1 MKKIVFSFLTILF
14 FFLLLEL
21 LAKGLFFY
29 LKSIKKDMIIFKR
42 LYSNYSDYNNIYYKV
57 YPYSIFRMND
67 KNLEVKK
74 YNDKINSYGF
84 RDDEFS
90 KLINDKYDYRIIC
103 VGGST
108 TFGTGVNNYMFSYP
122 KQLEQFLNNN
132 NFMNKKFQVINGGI
146 PFYTTKEI
154 LISLIDLLSIF
165 QYKVDFV
172 IIYEAI
178 NDYMPRIYN
187 NYKAD
192 YSHFRKI
199 LETFEIPFIYKK
211 SFLEKS
217 DLFLLIRYKFTN
229 FRNSRNLTNY
239 FTKTENYS
247 NIDINFEKNG
257 LSGYINNIRT
267 MISICKAN
275 DIIPI
280 LVNFIYWKI
289 LKLIKRKLF
298 I

>member
-1 MKKIVFSFLTILF
+1 MDFV
-14 FFLLLEL
+14 
-21 LAKGLFFY
+21 
-29 LKSIKKDMIIFKR
+29 MI
-42 LYSNYSDYNNIYYKV
+42 
-57 YPYSIFRMND
+57 
-67 KNLEVKK
+67 
-74 YNDKINSYGF
+74 SYGF

-280 LVNFIYWKI
+280 LVNFIYCEDFEVDKKEIIHIKECNEI
-289 LKLIKRKLF
+289 LKS
-298 I
+298 